1 MQVQDQVQIQDQEN
15 LLELRD
21 IAKTFGGTHALSDVT
36 VTVRPGEVHAI
47 IGENGAG
54 KSTLIKILC
63 GAYKADHG
71 TVILDGH
78 PVNFH
83 NPQDAM
89 RQGIATVHQQFTL
102 VPELTVAENI
112 FLGRLPRTTAGLV
125 DWDRL
130 YLDAEA
136 VLRRIDLDLD
146 VRRPVRVYGA
156 AGRQITEIARA
167 LSLDA
172 KILILDEPTAVLG
185 PSEVDKLFAIIRG
198 LRAQGVTILYV
209 SHRLAEIFAIAN
221 RVTVLKDGL
230 LVGTYD
236 VDDQID
242 RDFLVGKMVGREWRD
257 HFPDRAAG
265 GETEVLRVE
274 GLTRHPIF
282 EDVSFTIHRGEILGL
297 AGLVGS
303 GRTKLCKA
311 LFGAAPYEGG
321 TIFVDGKPAS
331 IRSPREALAH
341 GIVYLSEDR
350 HNEGVIMA
358 LPIAK
363 NVTLP
368 ILDRFATRWASGALL
383 DLRREGRFVD
393 DMIAKVDV
401 RTWGRNQVV
410 ATLSGGNQQKVALA
424 KWLSTQAR
432 IFLLDEP
439 TVGIDVGAKAEIYQL
454 VAALAREG
462 VACLLVSSDIPEILS
477 MSSRVIVMRKGRI
490 SGELDPRTA
499 TEEDVL
505 HLAV

>member
-1 MQVQDQVQIQDQEN
+1 MAEN

-21 IAKTFGGTHALSDVT
+21 IAKTFGGTRALRGVT

-47 IGENGAG
+47 VGENGAG

-63 GAYKADHG
+63 GFYRADEG
-71 TVILDGH
+71 SVILDGH
-78 PVNFH
+78 PVQIH
-83 NPQDAM
+83 NPQGAM
-89 RQGIATVHQQFTL
+89 QMGIATVHQQFAL
-102 VPELTVAENI
+102 VPGLTVAENI
-112 FLGRLPRTTAGLV
+112 YLGRLPRGANGLI
-125 DWDRL
+125 DWNRL
-130 YLDAEA
+130 FRDAEA
-136 VLRRIDLDLD
+136 VLRRIDFDLD
-146 VRRPVRVYGA
+146 VRRPVSVYGA
-156 AGRQITEIARA
+156 AGRQVTEIARA

-185 PSEVDKLFAIIRG
+185 PSEVEKLFTIIRG
-198 LRAQGVTILYV
+198 LQAQGVTVLYV
-209 SHRLAEIFAIAN
+209 SHRLAEIFAIAD
-221 RVTVLKDGL
+221 RVTVLKDGQ
-230 LVGTYD
+230 LVGTFA

-242 RDFLVGKMVGREWRD
+242 RDFLVGKMVGREWSD
-257 HFPDRAAG
+257 HFPEPVRA

-274 GLTRHPIF
+274 GLSREHVF
-282 EDVSFTIHRGEILGL
+282 ADVSFTLYEGEILGL

-311 LFGAAPYEGG
+311 LFGAAPYGRG
-321 TIFVDGKPAS
+321 TIFVHGQPVR
-331 IRSPREALAH
+331 IRSPRDALAH
-341 GIVYLSEDR
+341 GIAYLSEDR
-350 HNEGVIMA
+350 HNEGVIMP
-358 LPIAK
+358 LPIGK

-368 ILDRFATRWASGALL
+368 ILDRFLPKWAPGGML

-393 DMIAKVDV
+393 EMIARVDV
-401 RTWGRNQVV
+401 RTWGRGQVV

-432 IFLLDEP
+432 VFLLDEP

-477 MSSRVIVMRKGRI
+477 LSSRVIVMRKGRI

-499 TEEDVL
+499 TEEDVMR
-505 HLAV
+505 LAV

>member
-1 MQVQDQVQIQDQEN
+1 M
-15 LLELRD
+15 
-21 IAKTFGGTHALSDVT
+21 
-36 VTVRPGEVHAI
+36 
-47 IGENGAG
+47 
-54 KSTLIKILC
+54 
-63 GAYKADHG
+63 
-71 TVILDGH
+71 
-78 PVNFH
+78 
-83 NPQDAM
+83 
-89 RQGIATVHQQFTL
+89 GIATVHQNFTL

-112 FLGRLPRTTAGLV
+112 FLGRLPRGAGGLV
-125 DWDRL
+125 DWSRL
-130 YLDAEA
+130 YEDSEA
-136 VLRRIDLDLD
+136 VLRRIDFELD
-146 VRRPVRVYGA
+146 VRQPVRVYGA
-156 AGRQITEIARA
+156 AGRQVVEIARA

-172 KILILDEPTAVLG
+172 KVLILDEPTAVLG

-198 LRAQGVTILYV
+198 LQAQGVTILYV
-209 SHRLAEIFAIAN
+209 SHRLAEIFAIAD
-221 RVTVLKDGL
+221 RVTVLKDGQ

-236 VDDQID
+236 VDGGID
-242 RDFLVGKMVGREWRD
+242 RDFLVSRMVGREWTD
-257 HFPDRAAG
+257 QFPERVDRG
-265 GETEVLRVE
+265 GDEVLRVE
-274 GLTRHPIF
+274 GLTRAPIF
-282 EDVSFTIHRGEILGL
+282 ADVNFTLRRGEILGL

-311 LFGAAPYEGG
+311 LVGAAPYDRGE
-321 TIFVDGKPAS
+321 IFIDGKPVKLH
-331 IRSPREALAH
+331 SPRDGLAH

-368 ILDRFATRWASGALL
+368 ILDQFARWIPGGIL
-383 DLRREGRFVD
+383 DLRQEGRFVD

-401 RTWGRNQVV
+401 RTWGREQVV

-424 KWLSTQAR
+424 KWLSTRAK

-454 VAALAREG
+454 VAALANEG

-477 MSSRVIVMRKGRI
+477 LSTRIIVMRKGRI

-505 HLAV
+505 NLAV

>member
-1 MQVQDQVQIQDQEN
+1 MQVQEQQQQEQVN

-21 IAKTFGGTHALSDVT
+21 IVKTFGGTHALRQVT
-36 VTVRPGEVHAI
+36 ITVRPGEVHAL

-71 TVILDGH
+71 DIMLDGH
-78 PVNFH
+78 PVTFP
-83 NPQDAM
+83 NPQSAM
-89 RQGIATVHQQFTL
+89 RMGIATVHQHFTL

-112 FLGRLPRTTAGLV
+112 FLGRLPRTAGGLI
-125 DWDRL
+125 DWPRL

-136 VLRRIDLDLD
+136 VLRRIDFELD

-156 AGRQITEIARA
+156 AGRQVTEIARA

-172 KILILDEPTAVLG
+172 KVLILDEPTAVLG
-185 PSEVDKLFAIIRG
+185 PSEVDKLFTIVRG
-198 LRAQGVTILYV
+198 LQAQGVTILYV
-209 SHRLAEIFAIAN
+209 SHRLAEIFSIAD
-221 RVTVLKDGL
+221 RVTVLKDGQV
-230 LVGTYD
+230 VGTYD
-236 VDDQID
+236 VNDTID
-242 RDFLVGKMVGREWRD
+242 RDFLVGKMVGREWSD
-257 HFPDRAAG
+257 QFPDLPMG
-265 GETEVLRVE
+265 SDTEVLRVE

-282 EDVSFTIHRGEILGL
+282 EDVSFAIRGGEILGL

-311 LFGAAPYEGG
+311 LFGAAPYDSG
-321 TIFVDGKPAS
+321 TIFVDGAPVR
-331 IRSPREALAH
+331 IHSPRDALAR

-368 ILDRFATRWASGALL
+368 ILDRFTSRWSGGSMLNL
-383 DLRREGRFVD
+383 PREGEFID

-401 RTWGRNQVV
+401 RTWGRGQVV

-424 KWLSTQAR
+424 KWLSTRAR
-432 IFLLDEP
+432 VFLLDEP
-439 TVGIDVGAKAEIYQL
+439 TVGIDVGAKAEIYRL
-454 VAALAREG
+454 MAELAREG
-462 VACLLVSSDIPEILS
+462 VACLLVSSDIPEVLS

-505 HLAV
+505 RLAV

>member
-1 MQVQDQVQIQDQEN
+1 MQAQVN

-21 IAKTFGGTHALSDVT
+21 IAKTFGGTHALQQVT
-36 VTVRPGEVHAI
+36 VTIRPGEIHAI
-47 IGENGAG
+47 VGENGAG

-63 GAYKADHG
+63 GVYKADQG
-71 TVILDGH
+71 TIILDGH
-78 PVNFH
+78 LVNFH
-83 NPQDAM
+83 NPQGAM
-89 RQGIATVHQQFTL
+89 RMGIATVHQQFTL

-112 FLGRLPRTTAGLV
+112 FLGRLPRGGAGLV
-125 DWDRL
+125 DWNQL

-136 VLRRIDLDLD
+136 ILKRVDFDLD

-156 AGRQITEIARA
+156 AGRQVTEIARA
-167 LSLDA
+167 LSLNA

-185 PSEVDKLFAIIRG
+185 PSEVDKLFAVIRS
-198 LRAQGVTILYV
+198 LQAEGVTVLYV
-209 SHRLAEIFAIAN
+209 SHRLAEIFAIAD
-221 RVTVLKDGL
+221 RVTVLKDGQ

-236 VDDQID
+236 VDNQID
-242 RDFLVGKMVGREWRD
+242 RDFLVGKMVGREWSD
-257 HFPDRAAG
+257 HFPARASG
-265 GETEVLRVE
+265 GEAEVLRVE
-274 GLTRHPIF
+274 GLTRHLVF
-282 EDVSFTIHRGEILGL
+282 EDVSFTIRAGEILGL

-311 LFGAAPYEGG
+311 LVGAAPYDGG
-321 TIFVDGKPAS
+321 TIAIDGKTTR
-331 IRSPREALAH
+331 IRSPRDALRQ

-350 HNEGVIMA
+350 HNEGVIMS

-363 NVTLP
+363 NLTLP
-368 ILDRFATRWASGALL
+368 ILDRFTTRWAPGAIL
-383 DLRREGRFVD
+383 DLRRERRFID

-401 RTWGRNQVV
+401 RTWGRGQVV
-410 ATLSGGNQQKVALA
+410 STLSGGNQQKVALA

-439 TVGIDVGAKAEIYQL
+439 TVGIDVGAKAEIYHL
-454 VAALAREG
+454 IAALASEG

-477 MSSRVIVMRKGRI
+477 LSSRVVVMRQGRI

-505 HLAV
+505 RLAV